1 MTTGASAFR
10 KARAEARRRA
20 RLAAPHILT
29 RLPGS
34 SERFGPPR
42 TLAASAP
49 EWVTQWNAR
58 CRPGDEAALVWAPDP
73 VPIDWSP
80 SVGPRDLDPSSSK
93 EPIGPLEA
101 PVHHDGLPTF
111 ALTMPRG
118 RVAGKFGAVITPDD
132 RLLLQATYGFV
143 DDDRHHPIRRRFSLG
158 AAQRLEG
165 VAATLAYGHADAY
178 YHWLFDVLPRLEIL
192 RLAGLDSWDH
202 LIVNDARGATYECE
216 TLQRFGVPADRI
228 RRLGDRTH
236 FIADRLIVPSVVGT
250 PVTVPTWAYQVV
262 RDRLLPPQPPSG
274 PPLRLYISRSD
285 TEQRRLADEDRLIA
299 RLEPL
304 GFTCLTLSGRP
315 LDEQIDLF
323 SRAEVVVGPHGGGLA
338 NLVWC
343 RPEVAVVELFAHD
356 YVKPVFWGLCEQLGL
371 RHHHVIGHPGD
382 ARARPGFGEMVVDH
396 DAVMRVTEYA
406 LSGRSSRHAHRR
418 EQLAKTTPCVTHRHG
433 STA

>member
-1 MTTGASAFR
+1 MTTASSAFR
-10 KARAEARRRA
+10 KVRVEARRQA
-20 RLAAPHILT
+20 KLAAPHVLT

-34 SERFGPPR
+34 SEQFGPPR
-42 TLAASAP
+42 NLVASAP

-58 CRPGDEAALVWAPDP
+58 CRPGAEADLVRAHDP

-80 SVGPRDLDPSSSK
+80 SVGTRDLDSRNAD

-101 PVHHDGLPTF
+101 PAHYDGLATF
-111 ALTMPRG
+111 TLTMPRG
-118 RVAGKFGAVITPDD
+118 RVAGDFGGVITPDD
-132 RLLLQATYGFV
+132 GLLLQATYGFV
-143 DDDRHHPIRRRFSLG
+143 DDDRHHPIRRRLTLG

-165 VAATLAYGHADAY
+165 VAATVAYGHADAY

-192 RLAGLDSWDH
+192 RLAGRVSWDH
-202 LIVNDARGATYECE
+202 LIVNDGRGATYEVE

-236 FIADRLIVPSVVGT
+236 YVADRLIVPSVVGI
-250 PVTVPTWAYQVV
+250 PATVPTWAYQVL

-274 PPLRLYISRSD
+274 PPLRLYISRAD

-323 SRAEVVVGPHGGGLA
+323 SRAEIVVGPHGGGLA

-343 RPEVAVVELFAHD
+343 GPGVAVVELFAHS

-371 RHHHVIGHPGD
+371 RHHHVIGHPADPG
-382 ARARPGFGEMVVDH
+382 ARAGFGEMVVDH
-396 DAVMRVTEYA
+396 DAVMRLTEHA
-406 LSGRSSRHAHRR
+406 LSGHSSPRHPRR
-418 EQLAKTTPCVTHRHG
+418 QESLAKR
-433 STA
+433 TA